1 MAVINPRHS
10 TSEHPCTR
18 FIRAAQQLRERIKR
32 NTEDVRELRETIAAL
47 QAADQPDR
55 AKIDLL
61 EKELTTVEQQ
71 IREEKA
77 GLRDFEHEILLNC

>member
-1 MAVINPRHS
+1 MAAINPLHPI
-10 TSEHPCTR
+10 SEHPCAR

-32 NTEDVRELRETIAAL
+32 STEDVRELRETIAAL

-61 EKELTTVEQQ
+61 EKVLTTVEQQ

-77 GLRDFEHEILLNC
+77 GLRDFELEISLNC